1 VESVPALDPSSE
13 NLLALIEAQRPTLS
27 PTGRRVAERTLS
39 DPSSVASTSLADFS
53 VECSVSEPS
62 VIRFCR
68 SVGCDGFRDFKLRVA
83 ASLATQFQYA
93 DIALGPG
100 STAAEYAAK
109 AVDASLDALLR
120 LRGEL
125 DPDEIEQAV
134 TMLAEANR
142 IEFYGVGASGVV
154 ALDAQH
160 KFFRFSTPT
169 TAHRDAHM
177 QRMAAAALAPGDVL
191 VAFSHTGRTRALISA
206 LEIAHRSGASTLAV
220 TAHGSPLSRVCDHV
234 VSLPA
239 TEDTDAFTPMVSR
252 LTHLVVVDVLALG
265 VALRGGEATSKRLQR
280 IKEVLGSER
289 LAPETTS
296 ERERAAP
303 ARATTPS
310 ETSS

>member
-1 VESVPALDPSSE
+1 MGSVLTLDPSSE
-13 NLLALIEAQRPTLS
+13 NLLALIEARRPTLS
-27 PTGRRVAERTLS
+27 PTGHRVAERTLG
-39 DPSSVASTSLADFS
+39 DPTSVASTSLADFA
-53 VECSVSEPS
+53 EQCGVSEPS

-83 ASLATQFQYA
+83 AGLATKFQYA
-93 DIALGPG
+93 DIALGPA

-125 DPDEIEQAV
+125 DPNEIERAV
-134 TMLAEANR
+134 SMLAGAKR

-177 QRMAAAALAPGDVL
+177 QRMAAAALAPGDVV
-191 VAFSHTGRTRALISA
+191 VAFSHTGRTRALIAA

-220 TAHGSPLSRVCDHV
+220 TAHGSPLARVCDHV
-234 VSLPA
+234 VSLHA
-239 TEDTDAFTPMVSR
+239 TEDTDVFTPMVSR

-265 VALRGGEATSKRLQR
+265 VALHGGEATSKRLQR
-280 IKEVLGSER
+280 IKEVLASER
-289 LAPETTS
+289 LAVDRSS
-296 ERERAAP
+296 ERERAAAGRP
-303 ARATTPS
+303 AAANGA
-310 ETSS
+310 SS